1 MIIEN
6 NDKIALNTLLKN
18 YIVYIPDMQRD
29 FCWGTTRIDNTDI
42 TLFKNFI
49 NTLEQNIS
57 QKNKDFTMGL
67 FYGYT
72 ENKRLYLCD
81 GQQRITSLYLILLY
95 GYKVGLVNEDILTHN
110 NITTLQYAVRDSSL
124 FFLNDL
130 FVHIKHIE
138 RIESIKATD
147 WYINEY
153 NNDDTIINILASL
166 KTLET
171 NYENK
176 QDSLNNLITYIL
188 NEINFIFIDMDTR
201 ENGEET
207 YVLLNTTGEPL
218 TRIENLKPYLVY
230 DDNTTSMENNA
241 TKWEVIEQFFW
252 EQSMLISETQSNL
265 DRNTK
270 AETLM
275 NKFLDIITTAEY
287 QKNKIDLIK
296 DKDKDKNKNYKNT
309 TVYANI
315 LTSISLGEYSDYY
328 KDKTNLEIIIEYF
341 NNFLSYYDLL
351 GKEYQKYIINKIY
364 KIDNN
369 NFIRE
374 YYTIIS
380 IIYFAKKFISSDNHN
395 KEDIKNQAIDFFE
408 FFYNIFERNMEG
420 GLENI
425 NIYDVIQSIK
435 QLDNSDIISL
445 LYVQGSFIFKD
456 HEEYLKLKILAD
468 NIEYRDELK
477 RLFHSAYNLKN
488 FKHRILLIIEASLY
502 HIYKDEKEYKN
513 IDKIS
518 NIIQSD
524 IGSFITIFN
533 TYIDK
538 LTELEKLQHNEL
550 IINMI
555 KYNAP
560 KYPVTSELGN
570 IAGRLWYSPNIC
582 IFSSDDMYKWLY
594 HNKIPNINK
603 IIFLNNFYHQDDSH
617 AQTPWKY
624 IVQYYGI
631 LKYSNNDKRFG
642 YADNN
647 FYARRYINTE
657 YEIKTSTI
665 LLFDEFLTD
674 TNKVNEYLKVINDY
688 REKHADILRI
698 EYKYNSNIFI
708 YDKNIENKDDLYKR
722 YGGIVCIEKKV
733 NDKTLVIDVYAET
746 QNKFIIQIFFRN
758 HNITQ
763 NNIDNIN
770 NIIFK
775 RVDDNIY
782 EQDRYQA
789 IKDNSSYQEIVEI
802 CDGILGKMI

>member
-6 NDKIALNTLLKN
+6 NDKISLNTLLKN

-95 GYKVGLVNEDILTHN
+95 GYKLGLVNEDILTRN

-138 RIESIKATD
+138 KIESIKSTN

-171 NYENK
+171 NYENI
-176 QDSLNNLITYIL
+176 QDSLNNLVTYIL

-241 TKWEVIEQFFW
+241 TKWEAIEQFFW
-252 EQSMLISETQSNL
+252 EQSILIFETQSSL

-296 DKDKDKNKNYKNT
+296 DKDKDKNKNT
-309 TVYANI
+309 TVYANKLI
-315 LTSISLGEYSDYY
+315 TISLGENSEYY
-328 KDKTNLEIIIEYF
+328 KGKTNLEIIIEYF

-351 GKEYQKYIINKIY
+351 SEEFQEYIINKIY

-380 IIYFAKKFISSDNHN
+380 IIYFAKKFISCDNHN
-395 KEDIKNQAIDFFE
+395 KEDIKNQAIEFFE

-435 QLDNSDIISL
+435 QLDNPDIISL
-445 LYVQGSFIFKD
+445 LYVQDCFIFKD
-456 HEEYLKLKILAD
+456 PEEFLKLKILAD
-468 NIEYRDELK
+468 NIEYRGKLK
-477 RLFHSAYNLKN
+477 KLFHSAYNLKN

-502 HIYKDEKEYKN
+502 HIYKGEKEYEN

-518 NIIQSD
+518 NIIQSEIKNFVD
-524 IGSFITIFN
+524 TFN
-533 TYIDK
+533 AYIDK
-538 LTELEKLQHNEL
+538 LTELEKLHRNEF

-570 IAGRLWYSPNIC
+570 IAGGLWYSPNIC

-594 HNKIPNINK
+594 HNNIPKIEK
-603 IIFLNNFYHQDDSH
+603 IIFLNNFFQSDGYH
-617 AQTPWKY
+617 AQYPWKY
-624 IVQYYGI
+624 IVEYDGI
-631 LKYSNNDKRFG
+631 LKYTNNDKRFG

-665 LLFDEFLTD
+665 LLFDEFLSD
-674 TNKVNEYLKVINDY
+674 TNKVNKYLEELNDY
-688 REKHADILRI
+688 REKHGDILRI

-708 YDKNIENKDDLYKR
+708 YDKNIDNKGDIYNR
-722 YGGIVCIEKKV
+722 YGGIICLEK
-733 NDKTLVIDVYAET
+733 NIHDKTFVIDVYVDSE
-746 QNKFIIQIFFRN
+746 NKFIIQIFFRN

-763 NNIDNIN
+763 QDIEYIN
-770 NIIFK
+770 NNGAIIFQ
-775 RVDDNIY
+775 VIEDNIY
-782 EQDRYQA
+782 EQKRYQA
-789 IKDNSSYQEIVEI
+789 IKDNSSYQEIVKI
-802 CDGILGKMI
+802 CDNILETII

>member
-6 NDKIALNTLLKN
+6 NDKISLNTLLKN

-29 FCWGTTRIDNTDI
+29 FCWGTIRIDNTDI
-42 TLFKNFI
+42 TLFENFI

-57 QKNKDFTMGL
+57 QNNKDFTMGL

-95 GYKVGLVNEDILTHN
+95 GYKLGLVNEDILTRN

-138 RIESIKATD
+138 KIESIKYTD

-153 NNDDTIINILASL
+153 NNDDTIINIMASL
-166 KTLET
+166 NTLEI
-171 NYENK
+171 NYENNIE
-176 QDSLNNLITYIL
+176 SLNKLIAYIL

-218 TRIENLKPYLVY
+218 TRIENLKPYVVY
-230 DDNTTSMENNA
+230 SDNILTMEKNA
-241 TKWEVIEQFFW
+241 SEWEKIEQFFW
-252 EQSMLISETQSNL
+252 EQSILISENQSNIN
-265 DRNTK
+265 RHIK

-275 NKFLDIITTAEY
+275 NNFLNIITTAEY
-287 QKNKIDLIK
+287 QNIEIDLIK
-296 DKDKDKNKNYKNT
+296 NKDKYYKNT
-309 TVYANI
+309 IVYANKLI
-315 LTSISLGEYSDYY
+315 TISLGENSEYY

-341 NNFLSYYDLL
+341 SNFLSYYVLL
-351 GKEYQKYIINKIY
+351 DHNYKKYIINKIY

-374 YYTIIS
+374 YYSIIS
-380 IIYFAKKFISSDNHN
+380 IIYFAKKFINHDSSN
-395 KEDIKNQAIDFFE
+395 EGYIKNQAIHFFE

-420 GLENI
+420 GIENI
-425 NIYDVIQSIK
+425 TIYDVIKSIK
-435 QLDNSDIISL
+435 QLDNPDIISL
-445 LYVQGSFIFKD
+445 LYLQDSFIFKD
-456 HEEYLKLKILAD
+456 HEEYLKLKMLAD

-477 RLFHSAYNLKN
+477 RLFHSAYKLKN

-502 HIYKDEKEYKN
+502 HFYKDEKEYKN

-518 NIIQSD
+518 NIIQLE
-524 IGSFITIFN
+524 IKNFIAIFN
-533 TYIDK
+533 AYIDK
-538 LTELEKLQHNEL
+538 LTELEKLQSNEL

-560 KYPVTSELGN
+560 KYPVTGDLGN
-570 IAGRLWYSPNIC
+570 IAGGLWYSPNIC
-582 IFSSDDMYKWLY
+582 IFSNDDMYKWLY
-594 HNKIPNINK
+594 HNKIININK
-603 IIFLNNFYHQDDSH
+603 IIFLNNFFQQDDSY

-624 IVQYYGI
+624 LVKYSGI
-631 LKYSNNDKRFG
+631 LKYSNKNKRFG
-642 YADNN
+642 YANNN

-665 LLFDEFLTD
+665 LLFDEFLSD
-674 TNKVNEYLKVINDY
+674 TNKVNKYLGEINDY
-688 REKHADILRI
+688 REKTGNMLRA

-708 YDKNIENKDDLYKR
+708 YDKNIDNKGDIYNR
-722 YGGIVCIEKKV
+722 YGGIICIEK
-733 NDKTLVIDVYAET
+733 NIHDKTFVIDVYVYTE
-746 QNKFIIQIFFRN
+746 NKFIIQIFFRN
-758 HNITQ
+758 HEITQ
-763 NNIDNIN
+763 QYIENIN
-770 NIIFK
+770 NNGAIIFQ
-775 RVDDNIY
+775 VIEENIY
-782 EQDRYQA
+782 KQKRYQA
-789 IKDNSSYQEIVEI
+789 IKDNSSYQEIVKI
-802 CDGILGKMI
+802 CDSILETII

>member
-6 NDKIALNTLLKN
+6 NDKISLNTLLKN

-42 TLFKNFI
+42 TLFENFI

-57 QKNKDFTMGL
+57 QNNKDFTMGL

-95 GYKVGLVNEDILTHN
+95 GYKLGLVNEDILTRN

-138 RIESIKATD
+138 KIESIKYTD

-153 NNDDTIINILASL
+153 NNDDTIINIMASL
-166 KTLET
+166 NTLEI
-171 NYENK
+171 NYENNIE
-176 QDSLNNLITYIL
+176 SLNKLIAYIL

-218 TRIENLKPYLVY
+218 TRIENLKPYVVY
-230 DDNTTSMENNA
+230 SDNILTMEKNA
-241 TKWEVIEQFFW
+241 SEWEKIEQFFW
-252 EQSMLISETQSNL
+252 EQSILISENQSNNN
-265 DRNTK
+265 RHIK

-275 NKFLDIITTAEY
+275 NNFLNIITTAEY
-287 QKNKIDLIK
+287 QNIEIDLIK
-296 DKDKDKNKNYKNT
+296 NKDKYYKNT
-309 TVYANI
+309 IVYANKLI
-315 LTSISLGEYSDYY
+315 TISLGENSEYY

-341 NNFLSYYDLL
+341 SNFLSYYVLL
-351 GKEYQKYIINKIY
+351 DHNYKKYIINKIY

-374 YYTIIS
+374 YYSIIS
-380 IIYFAKKFISSDNHN
+380 IIYFAKKFINHDSSN
-395 KEDIKNQAIDFFE
+395 EGYIKNQAIHFFE

-420 GLENI
+420 GIENI
-425 NIYDVIQSIK
+425 TIYDVIKSIK
-435 QLDNSDIISL
+435 QLDNPEIISL
-445 LYVQGSFIFKD
+445 LYLQDSFIFKD
-456 HEEYLKLKILAD
+456 HEEYLKLKMLAD

-477 RLFHSAYNLKN
+477 RLFHSAYKLKN

-502 HIYKDEKEYKN
+502 HFYKDENEYKN

-518 NIIQSD
+518 NIIQSE
-524 IGSFITIFN
+524 IKNFIAIFN
-533 TYIDK
+533 AYIDK
-538 LTELEKLQHNEL
+538 LTELEKLQSNEL

-560 KYPVTSELGN
+560 KYPVTGELGN
-570 IAGRLWYSPNIC
+570 IAGGLWYSPNIC
-582 IFSSDDMYKWLY
+582 IFSNDDMYKWLY
-594 HNKIPNINK
+594 HNKITNINK
-603 IIFLNNFYHQDDSH
+603 IIFLNNFFQQDYSY

-624 IVQYYGI
+624 LVKYSGI
-631 LKYSNNDKRFG
+631 LKYSNKNKRFG
-642 YADNN
+642 YANNN

-665 LLFDEFLTD
+665 LLFDEFLSD
-674 TNKVNEYLKVINDY
+674 TNKVNKYLGEINDY
-688 REKHADILRI
+688 REKTGNMLRT

-708 YDKNIENKDDLYKR
+708 YDKNIDNKGDIYNR
-722 YGGIVCIEKKV
+722 YGGIICIEK
-733 NDKTLVIDVYAET
+733 NIHDKTFVIDVYVYTE
-746 QNKFIIQIFFRN
+746 NKFIIQIFFRN
-758 HNITQ
+758 HEITQ
-763 NNIDNIN
+763 QYIENIN
-770 NIIFK
+770 NNGAIIFQ
-775 RVDDNIY
+775 VIEENIY
-782 EQDRYQA
+782 KQKRYQA
-789 IKDNSSYQEIVEI
+789 IKDNSSYQEIVKI
-802 CDGILGKMI
+802 CDSILETII

>member
-6 NDKIALNTLLKN
+6 NDKISLNTLLKN

-42 TLFKNFI
+42 TLFENFI

-57 QKNKDFTMGL
+57 QNNKDFTMGL

-95 GYKVGLVNEDILTHN
+95 GYKLGLVNEDILTRN

-138 RIESIKATD
+138 KIESIKYTD

-153 NNDDTIINILASL
+153 NNDDTIINIMASL
-166 KTLET
+166 NTLEI
-171 NYENK
+171 NYENNIE
-176 QDSLNNLITYIL
+176 SLNKLIAYIL

-218 TRIENLKPYLVY
+218 TRIENLKPYVVY
-230 DDNTTSMENNA
+230 SDNILTMEKNA
-241 TKWEVIEQFFW
+241 SEWEKIEQFFW
-252 EQSMLISETQSNL
+252 EQSILISENQSNIN
-265 DRNTK
+265 RHIK

-275 NKFLDIITTAEY
+275 NNFLNIITTAEY
-287 QKNKIDLIK
+287 QNIEIDLIK
-296 DKDKDKNKNYKNT
+296 NKDKYYKNT
-309 TVYANI
+309 IVYANKLI
-315 LTSISLGEYSDYY
+315 TISLGENSEYY

-341 NNFLSYYDLL
+341 SNFLSYYVLL
-351 GKEYQKYIINKIY
+351 DHNYKKYIINKIY

-374 YYTIIS
+374 YYSIIS
-380 IIYFAKKFISSDNHN
+380 IIYFAKKFINHDSSN
-395 KEDIKNQAIDFFE
+395 EGYIKNQAIHFFE

-420 GLENI
+420 GIENI
-425 NIYDVIQSIK
+425 TIYDVIKSIK
-435 QLDNSDIISL
+435 QLDNPDIISL
-445 LYVQGSFIFKD
+445 LYLQDSFIFKD
-456 HEEYLKLKILAD
+456 HEEYLKLKMLAD

-477 RLFHSAYNLKN
+477 RLFHSAYKLKN

-502 HIYKDEKEYKN
+502 HFYKDEKEYKN

-518 NIIQSD
+518 NIIQSE
-524 IGSFITIFN
+524 IKNFIAIFN
-533 TYIDK
+533 AYIDK
-538 LTELEKLQHNEL
+538 LTELEKLQSNEL

-560 KYPVTSELGN
+560 KYPVTGELGN
-570 IAGRLWYSPNIC
+570 IAGGLWYSPNIC
-582 IFSSDDMYKWLY
+582 IFSNDDMYKWLY
-594 HNKIPNINK
+594 HNKITNINK
-603 IIFLNNFYHQDDSH
+603 IIFLNNFFQQDDSY

-624 IVQYYGI
+624 LVKYSGI
-631 LKYSNNDKRFG
+631 LKYSNKNKRFG
-642 YADNN
+642 YANNN

-665 LLFDEFLTD
+665 LLFDEFLSD
-674 TNKVNEYLKVINDY
+674 TNKVNKYLGEINDY
-688 REKHADILRI
+688 REKTGNMLRT

-708 YDKNIENKDDLYKR
+708 YDKNIDNKGDIYNR
-722 YGGIVCIEKKV
+722 YGGIICIEK
-733 NDKTLVIDVYAET
+733 NIHDKTFVIDVYVYTE
-746 QNKFIIQIFFRN
+746 NKFIIQIFFRN
-758 HNITQ
+758 HEITQ
-763 NNIDNIN
+763 QYIENIN
-770 NIIFK
+770 NNGAIIFQ
-775 RVDDNIY
+775 VIEENIY
-782 EQDRYQA
+782 KQKRYQA
-789 IKDNSSYQEIVEI
+789 IKDNSSYQEIVKI
-802 CDGILGKMI
+802 CDSILETII

>member
-6 NDKIALNTLLKN
+6 NDKISLNTLLKN

-42 TLFKNFI
+42 TLFENFI

-57 QKNKDFTMGL
+57 QNNKDFTMGL

-95 GYKVGLVNEDILTHN
+95 GYKLGLVNEDILTRN

-138 RIESIKATD
+138 KIESIKYTD

-153 NNDDTIINILASL
+153 NNDDTIINIMASL
-166 KTLET
+166 NTLEI
-171 NYENK
+171 NYENNIE
-176 QDSLNNLITYIL
+176 SLNKLIAYIL

-218 TRIENLKPYLVY
+218 TRIENLKPYVVY
-230 DDNTTSMENNA
+230 SDNILTMEKNA
-241 TKWEVIEQFFW
+241 SEWEKIEQFFW
-252 EQSMLISETQSNL
+252 EQSILISENQSNIN
-265 DRNTK
+265 RHIK

-275 NKFLDIITTAEY
+275 NNFLNIITTAEY
-287 QKNKIDLIK
+287 QNIEIDLIK
-296 DKDKDKNKNYKNT
+296 NKDKYYKNT
-309 TVYANI
+309 IVYANKLI
-315 LTSISLGEYSDYY
+315 TISLGENSEYY

-341 NNFLSYYDLL
+341 SNFLSYYVLL
-351 GKEYQKYIINKIY
+351 DHNYKKYIINKIY

-374 YYTIIS
+374 YYSIIS
-380 IIYFAKKFISSDNHN
+380 IIYFAKKFINHDSSN
-395 KEDIKNQAIDFFE
+395 EGYIKNQAIHFFE

-420 GLENI
+420 GIENI
-425 NIYDVIQSIK
+425 TIYDVIKSIK
-435 QLDNSDIISL
+435 QLDNPDIISL
-445 LYVQGSFIFKD
+445 LYLQDSFIFKD
-456 HEEYLKLKILAD
+456 HEEYLKLKMLAD

-477 RLFHSAYNLKN
+477 RLFHSAYKLKN

-502 HIYKDEKEYKN
+502 HFYKDEKEYKN

-518 NIIQSD
+518 NIIQSE
-524 IGSFITIFN
+524 IKNFIAIFN
-533 TYIDK
+533 AYIDK
-538 LTELEKLQHNEL
+538 LTELEKLQSNEL

-560 KYPVTSELGN
+560 KYPVTGELGN
-570 IAGRLWYSPNIC
+570 IAGGLWYSPNIC
-582 IFSSDDMYKWLY
+582 IFSNDDMYKWLY
-594 HNKIPNINK
+594 HNKITNINK
-603 IIFLNNFYHQDDSH
+603 IIFLNNFFQQDDSY

-624 IVQYYGI
+624 LVKYSGI
-631 LKYSNNDKRFG
+631 LKYSNKNKRFG
-642 YADNN
+642 YANNN

-665 LLFDEFLTD
+665 LLFDEFLSD
-674 TNKVNEYLKVINDY
+674 TNKVNKYLGEINDY
-688 REKHADILRI
+688 REKTGNMLRT

-708 YDKNIENKDDLYKR
+708 YDKNIDNKGDIYNR
-722 YGGIVCIEKKV
+722 YGGIICIEK
-733 NDKTLVIDVYAET
+733 NIHDKTFVIDVYVYTE
-746 QNKFIIQIFFRN
+746 NKFIIQIFFRN
-758 HNITQ
+758 HEITQ
-763 NNIDNIN
+763 QYIENIN
-770 NIIFK
+770 NNGAIIFQ
-775 RVDDNIY
+775 VIDENIY
-782 EQDRYQA
+782 KQKRYQA
-789 IKDNSSYQEIVEI
+789 IKDNSSYQEVVKI
-802 CDGILGKMI
+802 CDSILETII

>member
-6 NDKIALNTLLKN
+6 NDKISLNTLLKN

-42 TLFKNFI
+42 TLFENFI

-57 QKNKDFTMGL
+57 QNNKDFTMGL

-95 GYKVGLVNEDILTHN
+95 GYKLGLVNEDILTRN

-138 RIESIKATD
+138 KIESIKYTD

-153 NNDDTIINILASL
+153 NNDDTIINIMASL
-166 KTLET
+166 NTLEI
-171 NYENK
+171 NYENNIE
-176 QDSLNNLITYIL
+176 SLNKLIAYIL

-218 TRIENLKPYLVY
+218 TRIENLKPYVVY
-230 DDNTTSMENNA
+230 SDNILTMEKNA
-241 TKWEVIEQFFW
+241 SEWEKIEQFFW
-252 EQSMLISETQSNL
+252 EQSILISENQSNNN
-265 DRNTK
+265 RHIK

-275 NKFLDIITTAEY
+275 NNFLNIITTAEY
-287 QKNKIDLIK
+287 QNIEIDLIK
-296 DKDKDKNKNYKNT
+296 NKDKYYKNT
-309 TVYANI
+309 IVYANKLI
-315 LTSISLGEYSDYY
+315 TISLGENSEYY

-341 NNFLSYYDLL
+341 SNFLSYYVLL
-351 GKEYQKYIINKIY
+351 DHNYKKYIINKIY

-374 YYTIIS
+374 YYSIIS
-380 IIYFAKKFISSDNHN
+380 IIYFAKKFINHDSSN
-395 KEDIKNQAIDFFE
+395 EGYIKNQAIHFFE

-420 GLENI
+420 GIENI
-425 NIYDVIQSIK
+425 TIYDVIKSIK
-435 QLDNSDIISL
+435 QLDNPEIISL
-445 LYVQGSFIFKD
+445 LYLQDSFIFKD
-456 HEEYLKLKILAD
+456 HEEYLKLKMLAD

-477 RLFHSAYNLKN
+477 RLFHSAYKLKN

-502 HIYKDEKEYKN
+502 HFYKDENEYKN

-518 NIIQSD
+518 NIIQSE
-524 IGSFITIFN
+524 IKNFIAIFN
-533 TYIDK
+533 AYIDK
-538 LTELEKLQHNEL
+538 LTELEKLQSNEL

-560 KYPVTSELGN
+560 KYPVTGELGN
-570 IAGRLWYSPNIC
+570 IAGGLWYSPNIC
-582 IFSSDDMYKWLY
+582 IFSNDDMYKWLY
-594 HNKIPNINK
+594 HNKITNINK
-603 IIFLNNFYHQDDSH
+603 IIFLNNFFQQDDSY

-624 IVQYYGI
+624 LVKYSGI
-631 LKYSNNDKRFG
+631 LKYSNKNKRFG
-642 YADNN
+642 YANNN

-665 LLFDEFLTD
+665 LLFDEFLSD
-674 TNKVNEYLKVINDY
+674 TNKVNKYLGEINDY
-688 REKHADILRI
+688 REKTGNMLRT

-708 YDKNIENKDDLYKR
+708 YDKNIDNKGDIYNR
-722 YGGIVCIEKKV
+722 YGGIICIEK
-733 NDKTLVIDVYAET
+733 NIHDKTFVIDVYVYTE
-746 QNKFIIQIFFRN
+746 NKFIIQIFFRN
-758 HNITQ
+758 HEITQ
-763 NNIDNIN
+763 QYIENIN
-770 NIIFK
+770 NNGAIIFQ
-775 RVDDNIY
+775 VIEENIY
-782 EQDRYQA
+782 KQKRYQA
-789 IKDNSSYQEIVEI
+789 IKDNSSYQEIVKI
-802 CDGILGKMI
+802 CDSILETII